1 MRLFQFAK
9 VGALVAVGSL
19 ALSANASAYVCDLT
33 AVNSVCGPTAASP
46 DALTINSSYGKLT
59 LNGSGWSAPDQTPPA
74 SNIFDQ
80 GAIFA
85 QVNVAPTGTGVIDSF
100 LRLQANPSEQGYN
113 TDARS
118 YNASGQLAN
127 NGSKTQFDE
136 KSDPNFTTV
145 NSLRLNNVPTVT
157 INGTTYR
164 EFWLDI
170 NEPAATG
177 ASLISLDQLEIYLSN
192 SNVLDIYNGNVNGGN
207 TGTPS
212 SLTGQGGLTSKQIY
226 SLDTGFSPSSPDN
239 PFVDNWVTLD
249 YLTSSGG
256 SGKGDMV
263 FYLPDALFQ
272 NSGYGT
278 NPYIYLYSQFGCGG
292 SNTNCNTNKTSGKWS
307 SDYDSSAGFEEWWV
321 HLTNGSGGGDN
332 PQGTVPEP
340 ASLVLLG
347 TGLVVVGNRFRQ
359 RRKKAE

>member
-1 MRLFQFAK
+1 MRLLKFVKIGVLA
-9 VGALVAVGSL
+9 GVGSL
-19 ALSANASAYVCDLT
+19 ALTANASAWVCDLT
-33 AVNSVCGPTAASP
+33 AVNSVCGPTASSP
-46 DALTINSSYGKLT
+46 DSLTINTTYGTKSFSGTGWNETPSSTAIY
-59 LNGSGWSAPDQTPPA
+59 
-74 SNIFDQ
+74 DQ

-85 QVNVAPTGTGVIDSF
+85 QINVAPTGTGVIDSF

-118 YNASGQLAN
+118 YNNAGNLSN

-145 NSLRLNNVPTVT
+145 NSLTLSAVPTVT
-157 INGTTYR
+157 INGTKYR
-164 EFWLDI
+164 EFFLDI
-170 NEPAATG
+170 NEPGVAG
-177 ASLISLDQLEIYLSN
+177 SASLISLDQLEIYLSN
-192 SNVLDIYNGNVNGGN
+192 SNVLDIYTSGPN
-207 TGTPS
+207 GTPS
-212 SLTGQGGLTSKQIY
+212 SLSSQGGATSKQIY
-226 SLDTGFSPSSPDN
+226 SLDTGFNATGPDS

-272 NSGYGT
+272 GSQYGS

-292 SNTNCNTNKTSGKWS
+292 TNSNCNTNKTSGKWT

-321 HLTNGSGGGDN
+321 HLGNGGGGDN
-332 PQGTVPEP
+332 PQSTVPEP
-340 ASLVLLG
+340 ASLFLLG
-347 TGLVVVGNRFRQ
+347 TGLVVVGNRFR
-359 RRKKAE
+359 RKRKKAE